1 MLRRLQL
8 IPAGNTIPTGCRRGG
23 APSSIP
29 PQMIT
34 VADIIDTLSN
44 SHIVW
49 RTLHDV
55 EIPIRGGRPDYT
67 TGNAAVSLRVRHGG
81 RDAMLKCY
89 TRPNANLQAIYGPSF
104 RPRELCVFGLAGH
117 RQWVDCLLGDYVEGQ
132 TLDCALCRA
141 DAQRNAGRI
150 ARAFDEAALRLLRSD
165 RAHGDLKPENM
176 ILTPHGTIEFIDW
189 DAAFVPALA
198 GRTAPETGTAAYQHP
213 SRTPEMYDK
222 HIDDYPTALI
232 SVMLHAAAADPAV
245 LETYRL
251 LREFPIHP
259 RRMAAGGSDAAE
271 RTADLF
277 ASRCM
282 APQYRMARML
292 LSPSPYLFGL
302 PQVLAAACT
311 AATNDSDDNDDNDGG
326 TAEIDPHSG
335 LWGCRSHDGW
345 RIPPLYDWA
354 FDPTEGTMLVGL
366 GAYSHFIDAL
376 DGRRLASLPRGCKA
390 KPLRGGRTVV
400 RDAGG
405 QTHTVELSAI
415 CSRGFD

>member
-1 MLRRLQL
+1 
-8 IPAGNTIPTGCRRGG
+8 
-23 APSSIP
+23 
-29 PQMIT
+29 MIT

-44 SHIVW
+44 SHVVW
-49 RTLHDV
+49 RTLRGVEVPLHD
-55 EIPIRGGRPDYT
+55 GRPRYT
-67 TGNAAVSLRVRHGG
+67 VGNAAVSLRVRHGG

-89 TRPNANLQAIYGPSF
+89 TRPNANLPAIYGTSF
-104 RPRELCVFGLAGH
+104 RPRELCVFGLAGR
-117 RQWVDCLLGDYVEGQ
+117 RQWVDCLLSDYVEGQ
-132 TLDCALCRA
+132 TLDCVLCRA

-150 ARAFDEAALRLLRSD
+150 AQAFDEAALRLLRSD

-176 ILTPHGTIEFIDW
+176 VLTPAGSIEFIDW

-213 SRTPEMYDK
+213 ARTAEMYDK
-222 HIDDYPTALI
+222 HIDDYPIALI
-232 SVMLHAAAADPAV
+232 SAMLHAAAVDPAI
-245 LETYRL
+245 LDTYRL

-259 RRMAAGGSDAAE
+259 RRMAAGDSAAAE

-277 ASRCM
+277 ASHCM

-292 LSPSPYLFGL
+292 HSPSPCLFGL
-302 PQVLAAACT
+302 PQVLAAACAT
-311 AATNDSDDNDDNDGG
+311 ATDDRDSGEEG
-326 TAEIDPHSG
+326 TAEIEPQSG
-335 LWGCRSHDGW
+335 LWGCRTRSGW

-366 GAYSHFIDAL
+366 GGYGHFIDTRN
-376 DGRRLASLPRGCKA
+376 GRRLATLPRGCTA

-400 RDAGG
+400 RDGRGG
-405 QTHTVELSAI
+405 THTVELSAI